1 MSNVFE
7 SNAARL
13 RELHAAIKTTCKKR
27 DEGVRQRQAWE
38 AACRSFHES
47 FNRLAFPGG
56 LGEAMQSLKAGNLA
70 SLEMAV
76 RFLEAD
82 PRFFRSGYIKADL
95 IRHIRKAQL
104 SNEQRMRLQQVVL
117 TRIQGQDAREFRS
130 YCHLARAIADAD
142 FERQVVELAASPVS
156 SISRHVKWVLA
167 QLRPQ

>member
-13 RELHAAIKTTCKKR
+13 RELHAAIHTTCKKR
-27 DEGVRQRQAWE
+27 DQGVRQRQAWE

-56 LGEAMQSLKAGNLA
+56 LGEAMQSLKAGNPA
-70 SLEMAV
+70 SVEMAV

-95 IRHIRKAQL
+95 IRYVRKAQL
-104 SNEQRMRLQQVVL
+104 SNDQRVRLRQVIL
-117 TRIQGQDAREFRS
+117 IRIQGQGAREFRS
-130 YCHLARAIADAD
+130 YCHLARAVSDAN
-142 FERQVVELAASPVS
+142 FERQVVKFAASPVA
-156 SISRHVKWVLA
+156 SISRHAKWVLA
-167 QLRPQ
+167 QLRQ